1 MLRTTVLLLALASI
15 VVGQETPPPAP
26 PAEPAPSQPPQG
38 EPAGGT
44 PDSGEADAAPDA
56 AAQTARARVNEI
68 LADQERVGQQLR
80 GVGCR
85 VEYSDTDDLNLT
97 TTRREG
103 FVKYLRTGGNP
114 LFWIEFQKHV
124 TDELVAETRVWY
136 VFNGSSLLEAR
147 ERDKALLERQV
158 VSAGQ
163 TLDLFDLDTAPFP
176 MPFGQ
181 KRDEILKHFEVRL
194 VPPKPADPENTDH
207 LVCTPRE
214 GSPLARRYERLEFF
228 VLKDLHLPRRII
240 SIENGGY
247 RAVEANFP
255 DLSAESLQI
264 KLTPKDFEE
273 PAVWK
278 NYNRTV
284 DKFENESS
292 LRQGPGE

>member
-1 MLRTTVLLLALASI
+1 MIRLTALMLTFASM
-15 VVGQETPPPAP
+15 GFAQDPPPAP
-26 PAEPAPSQPPQG
+26 PSEPPEPVQEVPDDEQQPPEDQ
-38 EPAGGT
+38 
-44 PDSGEADAAPDA
+44 
-56 AAQTARARVNEI
+56 AQTARARVDEI
-68 LADQERVGQQLR
+68 LADQERVGQHLR
-80 GVGCR
+80 GVGCQ
-85 VEYSDTDDLNLT
+85 VEYSDTDELNLS

-114 LFWIEFQKHV
+114 LFWIEFHKQV
-124 TDELVAETRVWY
+124 TDDMVAESRIWY

-147 ERDKALLERQV
+147 ERDRAMIERQV

-181 KRDEILKHFEVRL
+181 KRDEILKHFEVKL

-228 VLKDLHLPRRII
+228 VLRDLHLPRRIL

-247 RAVEANFP
+247 RTVVANFP
-255 DLSAESLQI
+255 DLSAESLRQ
-264 KLTPKDFEE
+264 KLTPQDFAE
-273 PAVWK
+273 PAAWK
-278 NYNRTV
+278 KYARTV
-284 DKFENESS
+284 EKFENESS
-292 LRQGPGE
+292 LKP